1 MIPPAI
7 TLRNGRV
14 QVHLLA
20 VSLLLISM
28 MLSGFHATLAVVFA
42 IVLHEAGHIAVGKL
56 LDMQTTSMEIMPFGA
71 KIQLQ
76 NAYCEPL
83 AKLFLMSAA
92 GPAASAAS
100 GALSYVLGWVELA
113 QASFLLATFN
123 LLPALP
129 LDGGRMLYA
138 ALSPGI
144 GRRRALKTGIFFGR
158 CLAVLLSAIAVGGAL
173 AGGPFNVT
181 VAVAS
186 VFLFATASKEHAALN
201 DACAHG
207 LLRQTHAKRPMRVR
221 TFAVDADTPPH
232 EALSLCAPGEKSL
245 FVIYDGGA
253 YRDVLDAGEVLKRAA
268 QKNTESMGE
277 LAAMAC
283 ENAKKKV

>member
-1 MIPPAI
+1 MISPAI
-7 TLRNGRV
+7 SLGRGRV

-20 VSLLLISM
+20 VLLLLISM
-28 MLSGFHATLAVVFA
+28 LLSGFRAALTVVSA

-56 LDMQTTSMEIMPFGA
+56 LDMQTNSMEIMPFGA

-92 GPAASAAS
+92 GPAVSAAS
-100 GALSYVLGWVELA
+100 GALSYALGWVEPA
-113 QASFLLATFN
+113 QANFLLATFN

-144 GRRRALKTGIFFGR
+144 GRRRALKTGIFYGR

-186 VFLFATASKEHAALN
+186 VFLFPTASKEHAALN

-207 LLRQTHAKRPMRVR
+207 LLRQAHEKRPMRVR

-245 FVIYDGGA
+245 FVIYDGGV
-253 YRDVLDAGEVLKRAA
+253 YRDVLDAGEVLRRST
-268 QKNTESMGE
+268 QKEAVSIGE
-277 LAAMAC
+277 LAAMTC
-283 ENAKKKV
+283 EKAKKKV